1 MLNRPI
7 TFPEFEVQTEYTIQS
22 PSETTRGTLMILQDS
37 EFVYDDFVDSH
48 FGYRSDYKGIGVY
61 IFRSYYTKKWHV
73 MTLQGNG
80 ISIVLSSPTQ
90 LTSSMKP
97 ENSCEFQM
105 TTGQKFGIRLQIQ
118 GGLITTYVED
128 SADVSFRKCSS
139 A

>member
-1 MLNRPI
+1 
-7 TFPEFEVQTEYTIQS
+7 
-22 PSETTRGTLMILQDS
+22 MILQDS